1 MEFRLNF
8 KLGLVAVIILAVFV
22 TLYYKYIYKRKEYI
36 PVSFDEQIELGFNS
50 DNFNITNNLNDT
62 RQGLNELE
70 LREINNLM
78 NTNKISFD
86 QARLKRLERTL
97 NQNNIDESGLP
108 RDPKFV
114 QFK

>member
-8 KLGLVAVIILAVFV
+8 KLGLVAVIVLAVFV
-22 TLYYKYIYKRKEYI
+22 TLYCAFDELIASSSLIHLTDKYIYKRKEYI

-78 NTNKISFD
+78 NTNKIS
-86 QARLKRLERTL
+86 
-97 NQNNIDESGLP
+97 
-108 RDPKFV
+108 
-114 QFK
+114 